1 LQVLN
6 DYEDDNALESPYKK
20 VIKYI
25 IHLASF
31 SGPLAQV
38 QFKSWEGA
46 WARADKV
53 AKTTIRTF
61 GSSFWCFQRVSVL
74 GTDFV
79 VNFYI

>member
-1 LQVLN
+1 MLLQVLN

-46 WARADKV
+46 
-53 AKTTIRTF
+53 
-61 GSSFWCFQRVSVL
+61 
-74 GTDFV
+74 
-79 VNFYI
+79 

>member
-1 LQVLN
+1 MQVLN

-46 WARADKV
+46 WERADKV
-53 AKTTIRTF
+53 AKNYHQDIRLKPLVLPESVSF
-61 GSSFWCFQRVSVL
+61 G
-74 GTDFV
+74 
-79 VNFYI
+79 N